1 VVARSYARQ
10 AQARI
15 ASLRGLAACYSCNLH
30 APTDPSRFRPLPI
43 GALPGGSS
51 PAAGEA
57 ALRRAAAAAPPW
69 AARDARL
76 LVTPMRL
83 TSRARRLYLATLSS
97 PAYSELV
104 HVVNERLPP
113 TEFLDL
119 LATHR
124 AVLSPPGHVTRTRTR
139 TRTRAR
145 ARARAR
151 ALTLTRRGLDCFRT
165 WQALAL
171 GSVPLVPRDQ
181 AFDPRLHELG
191 PAAIP
196 PPAELTVEGL
206 RALLDGLRP
215 PAQGAVDLSYWEA
228 EWEGHLAAAAEAA
241 LPNSSPER

>member
-1 VVARSYARQ
+1 MLLALNGGDEPLTTG
-10 AQARI
+10 AQARL
-15 ASLRGLAACYSCNLH
+15 ASLYIHGLAACYACNLH

-43 GALPGGSS
+43 GVPGGSS

-57 ALRRAAAAAPPW
+57 ALARAAAAAPPW
-69 AARDARL
+69 ADRDARL

-113 TEFLDL
+113 AAFLDL
-119 LATHR
+119 LAAHR
-124 AVLSPPGHVTRTRTR
+124 AVLSPPG
-139 TRTRAR
+139 
-145 ARARAR
+145 
-151 ALTLTRRGLDCFRT
+151 RGLDCFRT

-241 LPNSSPER
+241 PSAEAAGGVRPG